1 MDAIELL
8 TTDHRAVESLFADFE
23 SDPGEGRASIL
34 ADIIRELSIHSAIEE
49 AYLYPHIR
57 REAEKGE
64 EYVAESEREHQ
75 GIKESLGRLD
85 SKIDKA
91 HTQEVADHV
100 ATLQRKV
107 MHHVGE
113 EENEVFPAFAQAAT
127 KQELTELGR
136 ELREAKDS
144 APTRPHPGQP
154 AASALTSWANG
165 LVDRVRDSAAGRA
178 R

>member
-8 TTDHRAVESLFADFE
+8 TTDHRAVETLFADFE
-23 SDPGEGRASIL
+23 SDPGEGRAEIL
-34 ADIIRELSIHSAIEE
+34 AAIIRELSIHSAIEE

-57 REAEKGE
+57 REVDDGE
-64 EYVAESEREHQ
+64 QYVAESEREHQ
-75 GIKESLGRLD
+75 GIKESLARLD
-85 SKIDKA
+85 AKMDKA
-91 HTQEVADHV
+91 HTQEVADQV

-113 EENEVFPAFAQAAT
+113 EENEVFPAFAQAAS

-136 ELREAKDS
+136 ELREAKES
-144 APTRPHPGQP
+144 APTRPHPNQP
-154 AASALTSWANG
+154 AASTLTSWANG

>member
-23 SDPGEGRASIL
+23 SDPGDGRANIL

-57 REAEKGE
+57 REVANGE
-64 EYVAESEREHQ
+64 QYVDESEREHQ
-75 GIKESLGRLD
+75 GVKESLARLD
-85 SKIDKA
+85 AKLDKA
-91 HTQEVADHV
+91 HTQEVADQV
-100 ATLQRKV
+100 ATLKGKV
-107 MHHVGE
+107 AHHVGE
-113 EENEVFPAFAQAAT
+113 EEDEVFPAFAQAAS

-136 ELREAKDS
+136 QLREAKDS
-144 APTRPHPGQP
+144 APTRPHPNQP
-154 AASALTSWANG
+154 AASTLTSWANG
-165 LVDRVRDSAAGRA
+165 LVDRVRDKAAGRA